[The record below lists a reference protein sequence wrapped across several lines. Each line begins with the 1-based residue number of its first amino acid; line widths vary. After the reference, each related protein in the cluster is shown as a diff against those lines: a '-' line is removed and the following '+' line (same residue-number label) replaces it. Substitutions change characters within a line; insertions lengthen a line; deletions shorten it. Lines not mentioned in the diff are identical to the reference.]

1 VDLSRFLDLFVAE
14 SREHLAAAD
23 ELVTGIS
30 THPGD
35 AEALKELFRHIHSL
49 KGMAASMGYPALAS
63 LAHVAEDLMDDVRS
77 GTVVATTE
85 IASLLLDTLAC
96 MESMVEAAERGA
108 PVQHARAPELE
119 GRLQAARFVRPAEDP
134 PQLVDVGKRDE
145 TPSAS
150 GASARLPAF
159 RIDLVLAAGDAP
171 AAVLAAQVL
180 SRLAKLGEVVRSDP
194 PMAALRA
201 GKFDGKLGA
210 VVRTALAPKL
220 LATEV
225 ARIDDIET
233 FQIVPA
239 LEPRQAA
246 APARAPAA
254 WLRVRVDLLD
264 ALVEETLELMLH
276 QGRLT
281 AAIERGMVEESRRR
295 SARCQLHV
303 RKLYAEL
310 MELRLVPFETV
321 AHRILRGVRELTR
334 SLGKQVRFE
343 IAGQDVRLDR
353 TLLDGLVDPLLHLVR
368 NAIDHGIES
377 PDHRTASGKPREG
390 SVRLTVERGRD
401 EVQIAVCDDGRGLR
415 PQELRDAAV
424 ARGLL
429 SPAEVARLTDL
440 EALLLT
446 TLPGFSTAPRGGQV
460 SGRGVGMDVVRS
472 SVESFGGRLLLDSQP
487 GRGTRV
493 VLALPLTASVV
504 QALLIR
510 SSGEL
515 YAVPVAYLDRA
526 DRIAEA
532 SIHRKDGKA
541 SLETVE
547 GSIDVFYLEE
557 RLGIDAAPASH
568 PERSALI
575 YPARG
580 RTVALVVDEVLG
592 RKEILVKPLRPPL
605 DVLRAYEGAALLQDG
620 SLALVLD
627 PVSLVSI

>member
-1 VDLSRFLDLFVAE
+1 MDLSRFLDLFVAE

-35 AEALKELFRHIHSL
+35 AAALKELFRHIHSL

-77 GTVVATTE
+77 GTVTATTE

-96 MESMVEAAERGA
+96 MEAMVEAAERGA
-108 PVQHARAPELE
+108 PVEHAGTPELE
-119 GRLQAARFVRPAEDP
+119 ARLQAARLAPAENTVPVPAP
-134 PQLVDVGKRDE
+134 PR
-145 TPSAS
+145 AS
-150 GASARLPAF
+150 EPPIDAAAASVCSF
-159 RIDLVLAAGDAP
+159 RVDLVLSADAS
-171 AAVLAAQVL
+171 ASAVRAAQVL
-180 SRLAKLGEVVRSDP
+180 GRLEKLGAVLRSDP

-201 GKFDGKLGA
+201 GKFEGKLGA
-210 VVRTALAPKL
+210 ILRTALAAKA
-220 LATEV
+220 LATAV

-233 FQIVPA
+233 FRILPEVETP
-239 LEPRQAA
+239 A
-246 APARAPAA
+246 APLLAKAPVA
-254 WLRVRVDLLD
+254 WVRVRVDLLD
-264 ALVEETLELMLH
+264 ALVEEMLELMLD
-276 QGRLT
+276 QGRL
-281 AAIERGMVEESRRR
+281 AAAVDGGLVEECRRR

-343 IAGQDVRLDR
+343 IRGQDVRLDR
-353 TLLDGLVDPLLHLVR
+353 TILDGLVDPLLHLVR

-377 PDHRTASGKPREG
+377 PQHRVASGKPGEG
-390 SVRLTVERGRD
+390 SVRLTLERERD
-401 EVQIAVCDDGRGLR
+401 EVRISVSDDGRGLR

-429 SPAEVARLTDL
+429 SPADVARLTDQ

-472 SVESFGGRLLLDSQP
+472 SVESLGGRLVLEAHA

-493 VLALPLTASVV
+493 VLSLPLTASVV
-504 QALLIR
+504 QALLVR
-510 SSGEL
+510 SAGQL

-526 DRIAEA
+526 DRIGEG
-532 SIHRKDGKA
+532 SVRRKDGKA
-541 SLETVE
+541 TLMTGE
-547 GSIDVFYLEE
+547 GAVDLFYLEE
-557 RLGIDAAPASH
+557 QLGIEPAP
-568 PERSALI
+568 PQPGERSALL
-575 YPARG
+575 YPAGG

-605 DVLRAYEGAALLQDG
+605 DGLRAYEGAALLQDG